1 MGEDKKK
8 KLLRKKALTLALM
21 YMFFCMSSHI
31 NASIEKERNFAYELC
46 DSSSRSND
54 KPFATYKNYNI
65 YIGCEADINRYTSD
79 PNNIC
84 IIDGRCNKN
93 PNMKI
98 IDSYRITS
106 TEDMFNIL
114 AVLQEYEKIYPT
126 RWNRSL
132 EGLQIEWVAH
142 NISFQYG
149 IFPVRSGSVDLDN
162 LDGFLYEDAGI
173 KLIFGK

>member
-1 MGEDKKK
+1 MREEKKK
-8 KLLRKKALTLALM
+8 NLLRKKAIALALM

-31 NASIEKERNFAYELC
+31 NASIVKEREFAYELC
-46 DSSSRSND
+46 YGNSRSND
-54 KPFATYKNYNI
+54 KPFAIYKNYNI
-65 YIGCEADINRYTSD
+65 YIGCEVDIKQYLSD

-84 IIDGRCNKN
+84 VVDGRCNKN

-98 IDSYRITS
+98 YNSYRITS

-114 AVLQEYEKIYPT
+114 AVLQEYEKLYPT

-142 NISFQYG
+142 NISYQYG
-149 IFPVRSGSVDLDN
+149 ILPVRSGSVDLDN
-162 LDGFLYEDAGI
+162 LDGILYEDKGI

>member
-31 NASIEKERNFAYELC
+31 NASIEKERTFAYELC

-98 IDSYRITS
+98 NIYFLIGYKSAINELKQKFTNLNVIC
-106 TEDMFNIL
+106 FNIL
-114 AVLQEYEKIYPT
+114 TQKL
-126 RWNRSL
+126 
-132 EGLQIEWVAH
+132 
-142 NISFQYG
+142 
-149 IFPVRSGSVDLDN
+149 SV
-162 LDGFLYEDAGI
+162 FSCVYYFSVFFFI
-173 KLIFGK
+173 K

>member
-65 YIGCEADINRYTSD
+65 YIGCEADVSRYTSD

-98 IDSYRITS
+98 IDSHRITS

-149 IFPVRSGSVDLDN
+149 ILPVRSGSVDLDN

>member
-65 YIGCEADINRYTSD
+65 YIGCEADVSRYTSD

-149 IFPVRSGSVDLDN
+149 ILPVRSGSVDLDN

>member
-65 YIGCEADINRYTSD
+65 YIGCEADVSRYTSD

-142 NISFQYG
+142 HMSFQYG
-149 IFPVRSGSVDLDN
+149 ILPVRSGSVDLDN